1 MAIAPNRPANSDA
14 ARKRRA
20 LQTSPDVRRLPGPLD
35 SMNTVP
41 EGKTDAPVY
50 MGS

>member
-1 MAIAPNRPANSDA
+1 MAIAPNRPANPDA
-14 ARKRRA
+14 RGNAAPCKRRR
-20 LQTSPDVRRLPGPLD
+20 TCVGCRDMR
-35 SMNTVP
+35 MNTVP